1 MPPRYNVQQ
10 PAAITDGFD
19 KKTWAI
25 EWKQIKK
32 EGILEDRERF
42 RPLLRIKK
50 DVEIRE
56 FMEEVE
62 KIEKKNE
69 IGLMR
74 ERD

>member
-1 MPPRYNVQQ
+1 MP
-10 PAAITDGFD
+10 AITDGFD
-19 KKTWAI
+19 KKGWAI
-25 EWKQIKK
+25 DWKQLKK
-32 EGILEDRERF
+32 EGTLEDRERF

-50 DVEIRE
+50 DVEIRD

-62 KIEKKNE
+62 KLEKKNE